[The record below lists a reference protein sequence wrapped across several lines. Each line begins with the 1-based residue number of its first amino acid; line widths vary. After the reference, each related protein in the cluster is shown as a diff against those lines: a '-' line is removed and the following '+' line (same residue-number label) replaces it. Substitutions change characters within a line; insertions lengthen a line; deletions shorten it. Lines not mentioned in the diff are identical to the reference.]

1 MPHVTQAA
9 GDSHVQLSQRTLY
22 AILPRRLKEEAL
34 VRKLAARL
42 PAMQGAPAS
51 LVLEPPSEAQR
62 HRYQIDFARIGSQ
75 LHVKLD
81 LDRMASDPYQFDMI
95 WRRLPPLIHIM
106 ARTAPGVTSATASIS
121 DGGGNI
127 ADELA
132 YCADEPKAI
141 LVPDPGFMKPEIYQ
155 SFRRLAENRPGQWA
169 SRSDTLL
176 WRGVISGPGDTT
188 TDAMDLDDP
197 NLKQR
202 VRLCLALRGLDDVD
216 VRLIVPERDRLA
228 RSARQAMEAH
238 GILGNYVPPARWI
251 DVKFA
256 IDIDG
261 PSNSWGNLY
270 TRMLLGCCVLKVA
283 SPAGFRQ
290 WFYDEFEPWTHYI
303 PVAADLSDL
312 VEKVEWCRT
321 HDQACREIAAAGQD
335 FALRRTRE
343 SETIATVQ
351 RINDRLGPG

>member
-1 MPHVTQAA
+1 M
-9 GDSHVQLSQRTLY
+9 QLSQRTLY

-42 PAMQGAPAS
+42 PAMHGAPAS
-51 LVLEPPSEAQR
+51 LVLNQSTEAAR
-62 HRYQIDFARIGSQ
+62 HRFQIDFERIGTQ
-75 LHVKLD
+75 LQVT
-81 LDRMASDPYQFDMI
+81 LDRDLMARDPYQFEMV

-106 ARTAPGVTSATASIS
+106 ARTAPGVSSATANIS

-127 ADELA
+127 ANELA
-132 YCADEPKAI
+132 YCSDEPKSI

-169 SRSDTLL
+169 SRHDTLL
-176 WRGVISGPGDTT
+176 WRGAISGHGDTT
-188 TDAMDLDDP
+188 TDAMDIDDP

-216 VRLIVPERDRLA
+216 VRLIVPERDRTSH
-228 RSARQAMEAH
+228 SARQAMEAH
-238 GILGNYVPPARWI
+238 GILGSYVAPSRWI

-261 PSNSWGNLY
+261 PTNSWGNLY
-270 TRMLLGCCVLKVA
+270 TRLLLGCCVLKVG
-283 SPAGFRQ
+283 SPSGFRQ
-290 WFYDEFEPWTHYI
+290 WFYDEFVPWTHFI
-303 PVAADLSDL
+303 PVAADLSDI

-351 RINDRLGPG
+351 RINDILGTG